1 MAISTSSKS
10 NVNADINVTP
20 MADVMLV
27 LLIIFMITAPLI
39 ASGFLAQMPE
49 GINLIKAEEDP
60 DDITLGLDKD
70 GNFFLNTAPVAEG
83 QPHQQVLDEV
93 RRQLTALYQNRT
105 KDRILYL
112 KADVNL
118 TMEKIQEAISMA
130 RAAGVRVVAAVAD
143 QRMGTAPTV
152 SVEREGRN

>member
-39 ASGFLAQMPE
+39 ASGFVAQMPE

-60 DDITLGLDKD
+60 DDVTLGLDKD
-70 GNFFLNTAPVAEG
+70 GNYYINTRPYAKSAVQAE
-83 QPHQQVLDEV
+83 
-93 RRQLTALYQNRT
+93 LTRIYNART
-105 KDRILYL
+105 KDKILYL